1 MARLNVI
8 RSCGNMKLHKFLLF
22 FNVLDIV
29 YKVVQSVDGHAQ
41 GFVQEGS
48 DINGLVDGVL
58 AQISEPSA
66 VSSSSPV
73 SFADLEDSSTNM
85 YASPI
90 AFEPAFMDFKSQP
103 LSMPV
108 RRRVVVKNLSPESS
122 IEMLSISGST
132 ANFHCSFFQEKRISP
147 GGNTSFDIVYLGRQR
162 GLVENILFIH
172 TSLGSFKYQV
182 SAFGKENPYRL
193 RPFVGVRMPLNSS
206 YTPLIYMHNPH
217 SSTIQLTEIY
227 SSGGDL
233 HLEVPDSE
241 SKVTK
246 ELWEIPPYK
255 TKPVMKANFVSR
267 IEKNHTAFIRI
278 KLNSTNRVDLIL
290 PVEVEVVSLP
300 GIFSPMEVL
309 DFGVMHSQDEP
320 RTLPLNLLN
329 SGPKQLYITN
339 VIVTPVNEAVEVKFT
354 PTKVPADTVRST
366 QVATVTYIPSKV
378 KHFKQ
383 CSGKIVV
390 KSKNNQ
396 YKLTIP
402 FQVYF
407 MNGSLEYNVNGTVF
421 YIGRAKS
428 LSKSDVRP
436 LNISNTFPVPVVIHS
451 IELQPES
458 QPHFTVIFNS
468 STVLQPNETKPVVYL
483 KFHPQKSALQLNATL
498 RLHTN
503 VSHFNIPLTCYS
515 GRLTLR
521 LHHAVN
527 NESFLDFGT
536 LGIGNKRSMFFVVI
550 NENPIEVVIKH
561 WGTNM
566 TRTLVELATE
576 AENSSTLVGNYNFS
590 SSPRRVSLLPLRYAL
605 FRISVTAPETEGV
618 FWGEASIETNHEV
631 LKVQFTMRTAK
642 GSLMSDP
649 IVFENAFPGKVSSQ
663 NLYIHSTFSHSMT
676 VTSVQTVPE
685 DSRFYFEVTQ
695 NASPVLQPRSK
706 NWAGKLY
713 FDPRRECKQKC
724 YSGLPTATTEGHQ
737 WLSGLSLPSDVGD
750 SDLELFQSI
759 HGRWLALQES
769 RKHVINVTLK
779 VDTSEAQGFH
789 MEAQVLFQ
797 WPKLSAKSVLKFPVT
812 QVGNLTVRQL
822 TLENPSSLPVLVQ
835 VLPLFLYPDLDAA
848 LTMAA
853 HSTSMLNLST
863 ATKREHNVFTLQ
875 DLEEHNSSP
884 DNVFLAY
891 GKGLEEYFHVL
902 THRKSLS
909 FQLTPGMRVR
919 LKLGFSPRDDQP
931 AASLLLI
938 RNNLTVMSAV
948 MLKGQ
953 GGYGQLRVGNKV
965 PGSDSVLIFEL
976 SESHLKDCDG
986 TRSGRLMQPNFTV
999 RRGFTARNTGQL
1011 PVFVQGFYISGK
1023 PCQGYGFRVLDCHSF
1038 ELKPNATRRID
1049 IAFTPD
1055 FMLSLVEHTL
1065 ELQTS
1070 LGPGRVAYKMSATV
1084 PRQYLGLCQAALPRP
1099 RWEPFMQC
1107 CALSAALFLLLCAL
1121 AYAYLE
1127 RDRILHTSFYPL
1139 ATLSGHGTIVPPTG
1153 RLQPFDLRSLA
1164 SPQTPT
1170 AVPTDGQTLHS
1181 SFNKTGSSSS
1191 GKRKNHDTPQQSTGP
1206 CRVDSACQV
1215 SNSRSSSSLTRPPD
1229 AEHHSVREADADRG
1243 SSRSGLRRRTRQKQE
1258 TGVQASL
1265 PPVQSSPPQAKQ
1277 VVTPPVLGSSGDM
1290 DEQDDV
1296 QLAAWWKFFMWFGS
1310 DVWNR
1315 ERNIEAVAS
1324 VATQTAGEKRVFDGE
1339 KKEEDRKGRHKKIV
1353 VEEET
1358 SSTTTETSNADSDL
1372 SEKDQSLLL
1381 LPDVCTSA
1389 KLPKGKRSK
1398 LKGSLEAGSSS
1409 SSSSAGAGSRSS
1421 FNSPM
1426 FASDV
1431 NLADENF
1438 ESSTKS
1444 KTHKKAKIEKKRI
1457 HDEDVIRPS
1466 TLELPYKPKTTAET
1480 KEPHVPR
1487 PEALRLPVEFRKAAE
1502 MKVKGRS
1509 SSFENETESHSRRSS
1524 PPPLWDSPKEA
1535 NSAPD
1540 DALAEIARQT
1550 ESFALQHKSTRTSRP
1565 LSYSAAVA
1573 GSSLA
1578 RPSQAPGSPPHPVP
1592 TAISRSP
1599 GVVGQK
1605 PAGLAVE
1612 PPLKTKPAPPGHSW
1626 DSMVRPVP
1634 DLPLDAFSMP
1644 EKPKEPWLEPT
1655 DSKQEIAPA
1664 LRNMAAAFSPGNL
1677 RTSGA
1682 SYPTPSSDAT
1692 YSPWSTPRP
1701 PASDFASP
1709 WKSVPVSTPPSMAP
1723 KSQWGVLDMRAQ
1735 THSEGDRWAPS
1746 PPQRPIGPCDSTNH
1760 FWEPAATP
1768 PAPAPPLPS
1777 VWGSNWWSNPT
1788 SVALSSATGTLS
1800 PSSSG
1805 PHGDTSPTES
1815 LANMVHSLGMDSPD
1829 ASLDPAMCFD
1839 PLSAGGLSTGLSHSI
1854 WTQQQPTGISRP
1866 WNYSLFQDSA
1876 PMPASL
1882 THASSSGNGTGGSS
1896 SSTNSKSPQAPLGWQ
1911 DKSF

>member
-1 MARLNVI
+1 
-8 RSCGNMKLHKFLLF
+8 MKLHKFLLF

-41 GFVQEGS
+41 GFVQAGS

-73 SFADLEDSSTNM
+73 SFADLEDSDMNM

-108 RRRVVVKNLSPESS
+108 RRRVVVKNLSPDSS

-132 ANFHCSFFQEKRISP
+132 AHFHCSFFQEKRISP
-147 GGNTSFDIVYLGRQR
+147 GGNTTFDIVYLGRER

-182 SAFGKENPYRL
+182 SAVGKENPYRL

-233 HLEVPDSE
+233 HLEMPGGESE
-241 SKVTK
+241 ISK

-278 KLNSTNRVDLIL
+278 KLNSSSRVDLIL

-300 GIFSPMEVL
+300 GIFSPTEVL

-354 PTKVPADTVRST
+354 PTKVPADTVRPT

-378 KHFKQ
+378 KHLKQ

-402 FQVYF
+402 FQLYF
-407 MNGSLEYNVNGTVF
+407 MNGSLEYNVSGTVF

-428 LSKSDVRP
+428 LSKSDIRP

-451 IELQPES
+451 IELQPEN

-503 VSHFNIPLTCYS
+503 VSHFDIPLTCYS

-550 NENPIEVVIKH
+550 NENPIEVVIKQ

-566 TRTLVELATE
+566 TKTLVELAVQ
-576 AENSSTLVGNYNFS
+576 AENTSTLVGNYNFS
-590 SSPRRVSLLPLRYAL
+590 SVVRQVGLLPLHYAL
-605 FRISVTAPETEGV
+605 FRISITAPETEGV
-618 FWGEASIETNHEV
+618 FWGEAMIETNHEV
-631 LKVQFTMRTAK
+631 LKVHFTMRTAK
-642 GSLMSDP
+642 GSLTSDP

-724 YSGLPTATTEGHQ
+724 YSGLPTGTTEGHQ

-750 SDLELFQSI
+750 ADLELFQSI
-759 HGRWLALQES
+759 HGRWLALQED
-769 RKHVINVTLK
+769 RKHIVNMTLK
-779 VDTSEAQGFH
+779 VDTSEAQGFL
-789 MEAQVLFQ
+789 MEAQVLFH
-797 WPKLSAKSVLKFPVT
+797 WPKLSAKNVLKFPVT

-835 VLPLFLYPDLDAA
+835 VLPLFMYPDLDAA
-848 LTMAA
+848 LAMAA
-853 HSTSMLNLST
+853 QSSGLHNLS
-863 ATKREHNVFTLQ
+863 ASMRRDDGIFTLQ
-875 DLEEHNSSP
+875 DLEEYNPSP

-891 GKGLEEYFHVL
+891 GKGLEEYFHVK
-902 THRKSLS
+902 THRKSLA

-919 LKLGFSPRDDQP
+919 VKVGFSPRDDQP
-931 AASLLLI
+931 AVSLLLI

-953 GGYGQLRVGNKV
+953 GGYGQLRIGNKA
-965 PGSDSVLIFEL
+965 PGSDSVLNFDI

-986 TRSGRLMQPNFTV
+986 TRGGRLVNPNFTV

-1023 PCQGYGFRVLDCHSF
+1023 RCQGYGFRVLDCLGF
-1038 ELKPNATRRID
+1038 ELKPNGTRRID

-1055 FMLSLVEHTL
+1055 FMLSVVEHTL
-1065 ELQTS
+1065 ELETS

-1084 PRQYLGLCQAALPRP
+1084 PRKYLGACQAALPRP
-1099 RWEPFMQC
+1099 RWEPLMQC
-1107 CALSAALFLLLCAL
+1107 CALSAALFMLLCAM

-1127 RDRILHTSFYPL
+1127 RDRILHTSFYPFTTITDGGAAL
-1139 ATLSGHGTIVPPTG
+1139 APPQG
-1153 RLQPFDLRSLA
+1153 RLQAFDLRSLA
-1164 SPQTPT
+1164 APSL
-1170 AVPTDGQTLHS
+1170 VPSDAQATSYSKAPSIS
-1181 SFNKTGSSSS
+1181 SSKRKSHDASSGKVDSLCQISSSRGSSSS
-1191 GKRKNHDTPQQSTGP
+1191 F
-1206 CRVDSACQV
+1206 
-1215 SNSRSSSSLTRPPD
+1215 SRSPEAD
-1229 AEHHSVREADADRG
+1229 HHSSREADLDRNSG
-1243 SSRSGLRRRTRQKQE
+1243 GGSRSGIRRRTNARQKQE

-1265 PPVQSSPPQAKQ
+1265 PGPRSSTPVLARRA
-1277 VVTPPVLGSSGDM
+1277 TPPPALASREL
-1290 DEQDDV
+1290 DERQESL
-1296 QLAAWWKFFMWFGS
+1296 LAVWWRLFIWFGV
-1310 DVWNR
+1310 DLGGR
-1315 ERNIEAVAS
+1315 ERCVEAVAS
-1324 VATQTAGEKRVFDGE
+1324 VATQTAGEKQASSNE
-1339 KKEEDRKGRHKKIV
+1339 KKDEDRKGRRKKAA

-1389 KLPKGKRSK
+1389 KLLKGNKRTK
-1398 LKGSLEAGSSS
+1398 LKSGSDVSTNHSTSPAQSTGSS
-1409 SSSSAGAGSRSS
+1409 AFGSPVFVTPDESLTEDS
-1421 FNSPM
+1421 FE
-1426 FASDV
+1426 A
-1431 NLADENF
+1431 
-1438 ESSTKS
+1438 STKS
-1444 KTHKKAKIEKKRI
+1444 KTHKKAKIERKRA
-1457 HDEDVIRPS
+1457 HDEDLIRPS
-1466 TLELPYKPKTTAET
+1466 TLELPYKPKTTPET
-1480 KEPHVPR
+1480 KEPLVQR
-1487 PEALRLPVEFRKAAE
+1487 PEILRIPNELRKAE
-1502 MKVKGRS
+1502 IKLKGRS
-1509 SSFENETESHSRRSS
+1509 SSFENESESHSRRSS
-1524 PPPLWDSPKEA
+1524 PPPLWDTPKEPRCV
-1535 NSAPD
+1535 PD
-1540 DALAEIARQT
+1540 EALAEIARQT
-1550 ESFALQHKSTRTSRP
+1550 ESFALQQKSTRVSRP

-1578 RPSQAPGSPPHPVP
+1578 RPSRAQGSPPGPSAPPPAAV
-1592 TAISRSP
+1592 SRSP

-1605 PAGLAVE
+1605 PSGLAVE
-1612 PPLKTKPAPPGHSW
+1612 PPLKTKPTLPGHSW
-1626 DSMVRPVP
+1626 DALSSRALP
-1634 DLPLDAFSMP
+1634 DMSLDTFPLAA
-1644 EKPKEPWLEPT
+1644 EKPKEPWLEPS
-1655 DSKQEIAPA
+1655 DSTKQEIAPA
-1664 LRNMAAAFSPGNL
+1664 LRNMCASFSPSNL
-1677 RTSGA
+1677 RPSGT
-1682 SYPTPSSDAT
+1682 YPVVPSPDVS
-1692 YSPWSTPRP
+1692 YSPWLAPRP
-1701 PASDFASP
+1701 PTDFGSP
-1709 WKSVPVSTPPSMAP
+1709 WKGATLSAASPPSLMSQ
-1723 KSQWGVLDMRAQ
+1723 SQWGVPDAPRPLA
-1735 THSEGDRWAPS
+1735 HSEADRWAPS
-1746 PPQRPIGPCDSTNH
+1746 PPQRPIGPGDIANP
-1760 FWEPAATP
+1760 FWEPAP
-1768 PAPAPPLPS
+1768 PVPAAPVASLPSSS
-1777 VWGSNWWSNPT
+1777 VWGPSWWSSPSVVPT
-1788 SVALSSATGTLS
+1788 
-1800 PSSSG
+1800 SSSG
-1805 PHGDTSPTES
+1805 ALSPGGMPHTGGDTSPTDSLTKVVSS
-1815 LANMVHSLGMDSPD
+1815 LALDSPD
-1829 ASLDPAMCFD
+1829 SSLDFE
-1839 PLSAGGLSTGLSHSI
+1839 PLPPPSGLSTGLSHSI

-1866 WNYSLFQDSA
+1866 WNYSLFQESS
-1876 PMPASL
+1876 PIASPL
-1882 THASSSGNGTGGSS
+1882 GPQPSSTAGSSGGGGSGNS
-1896 SSTNSKSPQAPLGWQ
+1896 SSTSKSHHGPLGWQ
-1911 DKSF
+1911 DKESY

>member
-22 FNVLDIV
+22 FHVLDIV

-41 GFVQEGS
+41 GFVEAGS

-122 IEMLSISGST
+122 IEMLSISGNT

-147 GGNTSFDIVYLGRQR
+147 GGNTTFDIVYLGRER

-233 HLEVPDSE
+233 HLEMPDGENKIS
-241 SKVTK
+241 K

-278 KLNSTNRVDLIL
+278 KLNSTNHVDLIL

-300 GIFSPMEVL
+300 GIFSPMETL

-354 PTKVPADTVRST
+354 PTKVPPDTVRST

-378 KHFKQ
+378 KHLKQ

-468 STVLQPNETKPVVYL
+468 STVLQPNETKPVVFL
-483 KFHPQKSALQLNATL
+483 KFHPQKTALQLNATL

-503 VSHFNIPLTCYS
+503 ISHFNIPLTCYS

-566 TRTLVELATE
+566 TKTLVELATE

-590 SSPRRVSLLPLRYAL
+590 SVVRKITLLPLHYAL

-618 FWGEASIETNHEV
+618 FWGEASIETNHEL

-685 DSRFYFEVTQ
+685 DSRFFFEVTQ

-713 FDPRRECKQKC
+713 FDPRRECKQEC

-737 WLSGLSLPSDVGD
+737 WLSGLNLPSDVGD
-750 SDLELFQSI
+750 ADLELFQSI

-769 RKHVINVTLK
+769 RRHVANVTLK
-779 VDTSEAQGFH
+779 VDTSEAQGFL
-789 MEAQVLFQ
+789 MEAQVLFH
-797 WPKLSAKSVLKFPVT
+797 WPKLSTKNVLKFPVT

-853 HSTSMLNLST
+853 HSTGMLNLS
-863 ATKREHNVFTLQ
+863 AALKSEPSAFSLQ
-875 DLEEHNSSP
+875 DLEEYNPSP

-891 GKGLEEYFHVL
+891 GKGLEEYFHVQ
-902 THRKSLS
+902 THRKSLA

-919 LKLGFSPRDDQP
+919 VKVGFSPKDDQP
-931 AASLLLI
+931 ASSLLLI
-938 RNNLTVMSAV
+938 RNNLTVVSAV

-953 GGYGQLRVGNKV
+953 GGYGQLRLGNKV
-965 PGSDSVLIFEL
+965 PGGDAVLTFEL

-986 TRSGRLMQPNFTV
+986 TRNMRLSQPNFTV

-1023 PCQGYGFRVLDCHSF
+1023 PCQGYGFRVLDCHGF

-1084 PRQYLGLCQAALPRP
+1084 PRQYLGLCQASLPRP

-1107 CALSAALFLLLCAL
+1107 CALSAAIFLLLCAL

-1139 ATLSGHGTIVPPTG
+1139 TTLTDQGAVAHPTG
-1153 RLQPFDLRSLA
+1153 RLQAFDLRSLA
-1164 SPQTPT
+1164 TSPPGSQGV
-1170 AVPTDGQTLHS
+1170 AADSQCLSQSYSRAAS
-1181 SFNKTGSSSS
+1181 SCSS
-1191 GKRKNHDTPQQSTGP
+1191 KRKSHDMQQQHTGP
-1206 CRVDSACQV
+1206 CRVDTSCQV
-1215 SNSRSSSSLTRPPD
+1215 STSRSSMSLSRSPD
-1229 AEHHSVREADADRG
+1229 SEHHPTRDPDTDRG
-1243 SSRSGLRRRTRQKQE
+1243 GNRNGVRRRTNARQKQE

-1265 PPVQSSPPQAKQ
+1265 PSMRSESPVRPKQAMASS
-1277 VVTPPVLGSSGDM
+1277 VLVKKAV
-1290 DEQDDV
+1290 DER
-1296 QLAAWWKFFMWFGS
+1296 QLVAWWKFITWFGS
-1310 DVWNR
+1310 EAWSR
-1315 ERNIEAVAS
+1315 ERSVEAVAS
-1324 VATQTAGEKRVFDGE
+1324 VATQTAGDKQVLVGE
-1339 KKEEDRKGRHKKIV
+1339 KKEDDRKSRRKKMVI
-1353 VEEET
+1353 EEET

-1372 SEKDQSLLL
+1372 SEKDHTLLH

-1389 KLPKGKRSK
+1389 KLMKGKRPK
-1398 LKGSLEAGSSS
+1398 LKGCPEPGSSRILAEAS
-1409 SSSSAGAGSRSS
+1409 
-1421 FNSPM
+1421 NPSPFGTPL
-1426 FASDV
+1426 FASDA
-1431 NLADENF
+1431 NLVDESF
-1438 ESSTKS
+1438 EASAKP
-1444 KTHKKAKIEKKRI
+1444 KMHKKTKIERKKA
-1457 HDEDVIRPS
+1457 HDEEIIRPS
-1466 TLELPYKPKTTAET
+1466 TLELPYKPKTSIET
-1480 KEPHVPR
+1480 KEPHVPQ
-1487 PEALRLPVEFRKAAE
+1487 PEVLRLSTELRKSAE
-1502 MKVKGRS
+1502 IKMKARS
-1509 SSFENETESHSRRSS
+1509 SSFESEPDLHLRRSS

-1535 NSAPD
+1535 RCAPD

-1550 ESFALQHKSTRTSRP
+1550 ENFALQQKSTRMSRP

-1573 GSSLA
+1573 GSSSA
-1578 RPSQAPGSPPHPVP
+1578 RPSRAPGSPPRPPAPP
-1592 TAISRSP
+1592 TSRSP

-1612 PPLKTKPAPPGHSW
+1612 PPLKTKSAPLGHSW
-1626 DSMVRPVP
+1626 DAMSRALP
-1634 DLPLDAFSMP
+1634 DFPIDTFSLAD
-1644 EKPKEPWLEPT
+1644 KPKEPWPEPS
-1655 DSKQEIAPA
+1655 DSKQEIAPV
-1664 LRNMAAAFSPGNL
+1664 LRNMCASFSPGNL
-1677 RTSGA
+1677 RTSSA
-1682 SYPTPSSDAT
+1682 YCVPSPEAT

-1701 PASDFASP
+1701 TPGEFASP
-1709 WKSVPVSTPPSMAP
+1709 WQGAGSSNSTVGVVT
-1723 KSQWGVLDMRAQ
+1723 KSQWGASDVRTPTM
-1735 THSEGDRWAPS
+1735 HSEPDRWAPS
-1746 PPQRPIGPCDSTNH
+1746 PPQRPIGCSDTTPPL
-1760 FWEPAATP
+1760 WEPAPTP
-1768 PAPAPPLPS
+1768 PAPAAALPS
-1777 VWGSNWWSNPT
+1777 VWGSSWWSST
-1788 SVALSSATGTLS
+1788 SVTLPSGTPRS
-1800 PSSSG
+1800 PGSL
-1805 PHGDTSPTES
+1805 PQGDTSPTES
-1815 LANMVHSLGMDSPD
+1815 MTNMVSSIGLDSPD
-1829 ASLDPAMCFD
+1829 ASLEPAASFEHLN
-1839 PLSAGGLSTGLSHSI
+1839 PTSLGTPLSHSI
-1854 WTQQQPTGISRP
+1854 WTQQQPTGISHP

-1876 PMPASL
+1876 TTPVGHPPV
-1882 THASSSGNGTGGSS
+1882 GSS
-1896 SSTNSKSPQAPLGWQ
+1896 NGNSSNAIKSPHAPLGWQ
-1911 DKSF
+1911 DKESF

>member
-1 MARLNVI
+1 
-8 RSCGNMKLHKFLLF
+8 
-22 FNVLDIV
+22 
-29 YKVVQSVDGHAQ
+29 
-41 GFVQEGS
+41 
-48 DINGLVDGVL
+48 
-58 AQISEPSA
+58 
-66 VSSSSPV
+66 
-73 SFADLEDSSTNM
+73 M

-90 AFEPAFMDFKSQP
+90 AFEPALMDFKSQP

-122 IEMLSISGST
+122 IEMLSISGNT

-147 GGNTSFDIVYLGRQR
+147 GGNTTFDIVYLGRER

-182 SAFGKENPYRL
+182 SAIGKENPYRL
-193 RPFVGVRMPLNSS
+193 RPFIGVRMPLNSS

-227 SSGGDL
+227 TSGGDL
-233 HLEVPDSE
+233 HLEMPDGENKIS
-241 SKVTK
+241 K

-278 KLNSTNRVDLIL
+278 KLNSTIRVDLIL

-300 GIFSPMEVL
+300 GIFSPTETL

-320 RTLPLNLLN
+320 KTLPLNLLN
-329 SGPKQLYITN
+329 SGPKQLYISN

-354 PTKVPADTVRST
+354 PTKVPPDTVRST

-378 KHFKQ
+378 KHLKQ
-383 CSGKIVV
+383 CSGRIVV

-483 KFHPQKSALQLNATL
+483 KFHPQKTALQLNATL

-503 VSHFNIPLTCYS
+503 ISHFNIPLTCYS

-566 TRTLVELATE
+566 TKTLVELAAE

-590 SSPRRVSLLPLRYAL
+590 SVVRKVTLLPLHYAL
-605 FRISVTAPETEGV
+605 FRVSITAPETEGV

-676 VTSVQTVPE
+676 VTSVQIVPE

-713 FDPRRECKQKC
+713 FDPRRECKQEC
-724 YSGLPTATTEGHQ
+724 YSGLPTATTEGRQ

-750 SDLELFQSI
+750 ADLEIFQSI
-759 HGRWLALQES
+759 RTRWLALQEG
-769 RKHVINVTLK
+769 RQHIVNVTLK
-779 VDTSEAQGFH
+779 VDTSEAQGFL
-789 MEAQVLFQ
+789 MEAQVLFH
-797 WPKLSAKSVLKFPVT
+797 WPKLSTKNILKFPVT

-848 LTMAA
+848 LAMAA
-853 HSTSMLNLST
+853 QSTGMSNLS
-863 ATKREHNVFTLQ
+863 AALKSEPHVFTLQ
-875 DLEEHNSSP
+875 DLEEYDPSP

-891 GKGLEEYFHVL
+891 GKGLEEYFHAQR
-902 THRKSLS
+902 HRRSLA

-919 LKLGFSPRDDQP
+919 MKVGFSPKDDQP

-953 GGYGQLRVGNKV
+953 GGYGQLRLGNKV
-965 PGSDSVLIFEL
+965 PGANDAALTFEL
-976 SESHLKDCDG
+976 LESHLKDCDG
-986 TRSGRLMQPNFTV
+986 TRIGRLSQPNFTV

-1011 PVFVQGFYISGK
+1011 PVFVRGFYISGK
-1023 PCQGYGFRVLDCHSF
+1023 PCQGYGFRVLDCHGF

-1070 LGPGRVAYKMSATV
+1070 LGRDRVAYKMSATV
-1084 PRQYLGLCQAALPRP
+1084 PRQYLGLCQASMPRP

-1107 CALSAALFLLLCAL
+1107 CALSAALFLVLCAL

-1139 ATLSGHGTIVPPTG
+1139 TTLTDQGAVAHPTG
-1153 RLQPFDLRSLA
+1153 KLQAFDLRSLA
-1164 SPQTPT
+1164 AGPSSQGVV
-1170 AVPTDGQTLHS
+1170 ADGQS
-1181 SFNKTGSSSS
+1181 YSASYSKAPSNSR
-1191 GKRKNHDTPQQSTGP
+1191 RKNHDMQQQHVGP
-1206 CRVDSACQV
+1206 CRVDSSCQV
-1215 SNSRSSSSLTRPPD
+1215 STSRSSTSLSRTPD
-1229 AEHHSVREADADRG
+1229 AENHATRDPDTDRG
-1243 SSRSGLRRRTRQKQE
+1243 MSRNGVRRRTNAKQKQE

-1265 PPVQSSPPQAKQ
+1265 TPGRSESPVRAKQ
-1277 VVTPPVLGSSGDM
+1277 TVPASLLVKKSV
-1290 DEQDDV
+1290 DERNDTQ
-1296 QLAAWWKFFMWFGS
+1296 QAAWWKLVMWFNTDAWS
-1310 DVWNR
+1310 K
-1315 ERNIEAVAS
+1315 ERSVEAVAS
-1324 VATQTAGEKRVFDGE
+1324 VATQTARENQVIAGE
-1339 KKEEDRKGRHKKIV
+1339 KKDDDRKNRRKKMVI
-1353 VEEET
+1353 EEET

-1372 SEKDQSLLL
+1372 SEKDHTLLH

-1389 KLPKGKRSK
+1389 KLIKGKRPK
-1398 LKGSLEAGSSS
+1398 LKAGSEQGSS
-1409 SSSSAGAGSRSS
+1409 GSMAESSNQSS
-1421 FNSPM
+1421 FGAPL
-1426 FASDV
+1426 FPPDG
-1431 NLADENF
+1431 NLADESF
-1438 ESSTKS
+1438 EASTKP
-1444 KTHKKAKIEKKRI
+1444 KTHKKSKIERKRV
-1457 HDEDVIRPS
+1457 HDEEAIRQS
-1466 TLELPYKPKTTAET
+1466 TLELPYKPKTSIGT
-1480 KEPHVPR
+1480 KEPHIPR
-1487 PEALRLPVEFRKAAE
+1487 PEVLRLSTELRKAAE
-1502 MKVKGRS
+1502 GKIKARS
-1509 SSFENETESHSRRSS
+1509 SSFESEPELHVRRNS
-1524 PPPLWDSPKEA
+1524 PPPLWDSPREA
-1535 NSAPD
+1535 RCAPD

-1550 ESFALQHKSTRTSRP
+1550 ENFALQQKSTRSSRP

-1573 GSSLA
+1573 GSSST
-1578 RPSQAPGSPPHPVP
+1578 RPSRAADSPPHPPAPPVN
-1592 TAISRSP
+1592 RSP

-1612 PPLKTKPAPPGHSW
+1612 PPLKSKSASLGHSW
-1626 DSMVRPVP
+1626 DAMSRALP
-1634 DLPLDAFSMP
+1634 DLPVDTYSLAD
-1644 EKPKEPWLEPT
+1644 KPKEPWLETP
-1655 DSKQEIAPA
+1655 DPKQEIAPV
-1664 LRNMAAAFSPGNL
+1664 LRNMCASFSPGNL
-1677 RTSGA
+1677 RTS
-1682 SYPTPSSDAT
+1682 STYSVPSPDAT

-1701 PASDFASP
+1701 TPTDFASP
-1709 WKSVPVSTPPSMAP
+1709 WKGTAANNPPVGMVPT
-1723 KSQWGVLDMRAQ
+1723 SQWGAPDVRAPSA
-1735 THSEGDRWAPS
+1735 HSEADRWAPS
-1746 PPQRPIGPCDSTNH
+1746 ATQRPIGSGDTTRAKRSSGRKNLL
-1760 FWEPAATP
+1760 WEPAPTP
-1768 PAPAPPLPS
+1768 AAPAAALPS
-1777 VWGSNWWSNPT
+1777 VWGSSWWGNNSVTLPSQT
-1788 SVALSSATGTLS
+1788 SPLS
-1800 PSSSG
+1800 PG
-1805 PHGDTSPTES
+1805 GLPLADTSPTES
-1815 LANMVHSLGMDSPD
+1815 MSNMVSSLGMDSPD
-1829 ASLDPAMCFD
+1829 ANLDPAASFENLN
-1839 PLSAGGLSTGLSHSI
+1839 PSGLGSALSHSI
-1854 WTQQQPTGISRP
+1854 WTQQQPTGISHP
-1866 WNYSLFQDSA
+1866 WHVSTNYSLFQDS
-1876 PMPASL
+1876 PTMPVGQPPVG
-1882 THASSSGNGTGGSS
+1882 SSNGSS
-1896 SSTNSKSPQAPLGWQ
+1896 SVKGRHHAPLGWQ
-1911 DKSF
+1911 DKES

>member
-8 RSCGNMKLHKFLLF
+8 RSCGNMKLHKFFLF

-41 GFVQEGS
+41 GFVQAGT

-58 AQISEPSA
+58 AHISEPSA

-90 AFEPAFMDFKSQP
+90 AFEPALMDFKSQP

-122 IEMLSISGST
+122 IEMLSISGNT

-147 GGNTSFDIVYLGRQR
+147 GGNTTFDIVYLGRER

-182 SAFGKENPYRL
+182 SAIGKENPYRL

-227 SSGGDL
+227 TSGGDL
-233 HLEVPDSE
+233 HLEMPDGENKIS
-241 SKVTK
+241 K

-278 KLNSTNRVDLIL
+278 KLNSTTRVDLIL

-300 GIFSPMEVL
+300 GIFSPTETL

-329 SGPKQLYITN
+329 SGPKQLYISN

-354 PTKVPADTVRST
+354 PTKVPPDTVRST

-378 KHFKQ
+378 KHLKQ
-383 CSGKIVV
+383 CSGRIVV

-483 KFHPQKSALQLNATL
+483 KFHPQKTALQLNATL

-503 VSHFNIPLTCYS
+503 ISHFNIPLTCYS

-566 TRTLVELATE
+566 TKTLVELAAE

-590 SSPRRVSLLPLRYAL
+590 SVVRKVTLLPLHYAL

-713 FDPRRECKQKC
+713 FDPRRECKQEC

-737 WLSGLSLPSDVGD
+737 WLSGLNLPSDVGD
-750 SDLELFQSI
+750 ADLEIFQSI
-759 HGRWLALQES
+759 HTRWLALQES
-769 RKHVINVTLK
+769 RRHVVNVTLK
-779 VDTSEAQGFH
+779 VDTSEAQGFL
-789 MEAQVLFQ
+789 MEAQVLFH
-797 WPKLSAKSVLKFPVT
+797 WPKLSTKNVLKFPVT

-853 HSTSMLNLST
+853 HSTSMLNLSS
-863 ATKREHNVFTLQ
+863 ALKSEPHVFTLQ
-875 DLEEHNSSP
+875 DLEEYNPSP

-891 GKGLEEYFHVL
+891 GKGLEEYFHVQP
-902 THRKSLS
+902 HRRSLA

-919 LKLGFSPRDDQP
+919 MKVGFSPKDDQP

-953 GGYGQLRVGNKV
+953 GGYGQLRLGNKV
-965 PGSDSVLIFEL
+965 PGANDAALTFEL

-986 TRSGRLMQPNFTV
+986 TRSGRLSQPNFTV

-1023 PCQGYGFRVLDCHSF
+1023 PCQGYGFRVLDCHGF

-1070 LGPGRVAYKMSATV
+1070 LGPGHVAYKMSATV
-1084 PRQYLGLCQAALPRP
+1084 PRQYLGLCQASMPRP

-1139 ATLSGHGTIVPPTG
+1139 TTLTDQGAVAHPTG
-1153 RLQPFDLRSLA
+1153 KLQAFDLRSLA
-1164 SPQTPT
+1164 ASPPSQGVV
-1170 AVPTDGQTLHS
+1170 ADGQS
-1181 SFNKTGSSSS
+1181 YSSSYS
-1191 GKRKNHDTPQQSTGP
+1191 KAPSSSRRKNHDMQQQHMGL
-1206 CRVDSACQV
+1206 CRVDSSCQV
-1215 SNSRSSSSLTRPPD
+1215 STSRSLTSLSRTPD
-1229 AEHHSVREADADRG
+1229 AEHHSTRDPDTDRG
-1243 SSRSGLRRRTRQKQE
+1243 GSRNGVRRRTNAKQKQE

-1265 PPVQSSPPQAKQ
+1265 APARSESPVRTKQ
-1277 VVTPPVLGSSGDM
+1277 TVPTSVLVKKSV
-1290 DEQDDV
+1290 DERDDT
-1296 QLAAWWKFFMWFGS
+1296 QQAAWWKLVMWFNTDAWS
-1310 DVWNR
+1310 R
-1315 ERNIEAVAS
+1315 ERSVEAVAS
-1324 VATQTAGEKRVFDGE
+1324 VATQTARENQVLVGE
-1339 KKEEDRKGRHKKIV
+1339 KKDDDRKSRRKKMVI
-1353 VEEET
+1353 EEET

-1372 SEKDQSLLL
+1372 SEKDHTLLH

-1389 KLPKGKRSK
+1389 KLIKGKRPK
-1398 LKGSLEAGSSS
+1398 LKGGPEQGSSGS
-1409 SSSSAGAGSRSS
+1409 MAEPSNQSPFGA
-1421 FNSPM
+1421 PL
-1426 FASDV
+1426 FAPDG
-1431 NLADENF
+1431 NLVDENF
-1438 ESSTKS
+1438 EASTKPKS
-1444 KTHKKAKIEKKRI
+1444 HKKSKIERKRA
-1457 HDEDVIRPS
+1457 HDEEAIRPS
-1466 TLELPYKPKTTAET
+1466 TLELPYKPKTSIET

-1487 PEALRLPVEFRKAAE
+1487 PEVLRLSTELRKAAE
-1502 MKVKGRS
+1502 MKIKARS
-1509 SSFENETESHSRRSS
+1509 SSFESEPESHVRRSS

-1535 NSAPD
+1535 RCAPD

-1550 ESFALQHKSTRTSRP
+1550 ENFALQQKSTRSSRP

-1573 GSSLA
+1573 GSSSS
-1578 RPSQAPGSPPHPVP
+1578 RPSRAADSPPRPPAPPVN
-1592 TAISRSP
+1592 RSP

-1612 PPLKTKPAPPGHSW
+1612 PPLKTKTAPLGHSW
-1626 DSMVRPVP
+1626 DAMSRALP
-1634 DLPLDAFSMP
+1634 DLPVDTFSLAD
-1644 EKPKEPWLEPT
+1644 KPKEPWPEPP
-1655 DSKQEIAPA
+1655 DPKQEIAPV
-1664 LRNMAAAFSPGNL
+1664 LRNMCASFSPGNL
-1677 RTSGA
+1677 RTS
-1682 SYPTPSSDAT
+1682 STYSVPSPEAT

-1701 PASDFASP
+1701 TPADFASP
-1709 WKSVPVSTPPSMAP
+1709 WKGTASNNTPVGMVPT
-1723 KSQWGVLDMRAQ
+1723 SQWGAPDVRAPS
-1735 THSEGDRWAPS
+1735 THSEADRWAPS
-1746 PPQRPIGPCDSTNH
+1746 PPQRPIGSGDTTTH
-1760 FWEPAATP
+1760 LWEPAPTP
-1768 PAPAPPLPS
+1768 PAPAATLPS
-1777 VWGSNWWSNPT
+1777 VWGSSWWSSN
-1788 SVALSSATGTLS
+1788 SVTLPSGTPLS
-1800 PSSSG
+1800 PGSL
-1805 PHGDTSPTES
+1805 PQGDTSPTES
-1815 LANMVHSLGMDSPD
+1815 MSNMVSSLGMDSPD
-1829 ASLDPAMCFD
+1829 ANLDPAASFEHLN
-1839 PLSAGGLSTGLSHSI
+1839 PSGLGAALSHSI
-1854 WTQQQPTGISRP
+1854 WTQQQPTGISHP
-1866 WNYSLFQDSA
+1866 WHVSTNYSLFQDSA
-1876 PMPASL
+1876 TMPVGQPPVG
-1882 THASSSGNGTGGSS
+1882 SSNGSS
-1896 SSTNSKSPQAPLGWQ
+1896 SVKGPHHAPLGWQ
-1911 DKSF
+1911 DKESF